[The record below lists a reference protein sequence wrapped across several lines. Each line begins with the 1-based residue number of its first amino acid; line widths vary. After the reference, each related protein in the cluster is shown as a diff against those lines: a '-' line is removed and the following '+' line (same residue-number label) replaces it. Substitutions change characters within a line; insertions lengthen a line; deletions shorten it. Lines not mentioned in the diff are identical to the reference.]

1 MLVYI
6 GTGLLNSVINKLP
19 FELHI
24 PGYNFCGPGT
34 RLQKRLL
41 RGDKG
46 VNQLDEACKQH
57 DIAYSNTNDLS
68 SRRKADR
75 VLAQKAFRILRSGS
89 SSSSSL
95 GEKAA
100 ALGVASVM
108 TAKTKLGMG
117 MKRKKGS
124 AISFQKVVSLARRPL
139 KRSGTVKNALKAAKI
154 AVTALKDIKKEKI
167 KPPSRVIPVPRTG
180 GFLPLIPLFAGLSA
194 LGALGGGAA
203 GIAKAV
209 NDAKAARKQ
218 FQEAVRHNKT
228 MEAIAMGK
236 GMYLAPYRKGMGM
249 YLRPYQKKNC

>member
-68 SRRKADR
+68 SRHKADR

-89 SSSSSL
+89 SL

-108 TAKTKLGMG
+108 ATKTKLGMG

-139 KRSGTVKNALKAAKI
+139 KRSGSVKNALKAAKI
-154 AVTALKDIKKEKI
+154 AVTALKGIKKEKI

-209 NDAKAARKQ
+209 NDAKAARKL
-218 FQEAVRHNKT
+218 FQEAERHNKT
-228 MEAIAMGK
+228 MEAIAIGK